1 MATAAPESQPRT
13 GTPGNLLVVAL
24 VLVLAWQAAYWTWV
38 FVAPPPVA
46 AAAASQPAIDLA
58 AVARLFG
65 ASAPTDAPRSASG
78 LKLKGVIAPTPGTEA
93 SAIFSTGAGRDI
105 AVYIDGEVQPGMK
118 LAEVHPD
125 HVIVSSAGV
134 KSRIDLEA
142 ARSTGVATRGGL
154 PGKATGFKLNV
165 ARTGSNNY
173 SISRKELDDAL
184 PRSRPANFLGRIGV
198 PPKGGVRME
207 SPPPE
212 ASPEAGP
219 AARRVIKKVKG
230 KRCLRRRPRPPLHT
244 SSTRSRSSRPRSSAA
259 NPPFSCRTRFNP
271 SSRSTPPTPPTRLSR
286 LVCYAGRTGRTSR
299 GSRGSRPGR
308 KVDCG
313 LESAQ
318 NVPLNQCESFNT

>member
-13 GTPGNLLVVAL
+13 GTAGTLLVVAL

-65 ASAPTDAPRSASG
+65 ASAPTDATRSASA

-93 SAIFSTGAGRDI
+93 SAIFSTGVGRDI

-142 ARSTGVATRGGL
+142 ARSTGVAARGGV
-154 PGKATGFKLNV
+154 PGKARGFKLNV

-184 PRSRPANFLGRIGV
+184 RDPGQLNFLGRIGV

-207 SPPPE
+207 YAPPGSLAQKLGLQP
-212 ASPEAGP
+212 GD
-219 AARRVIKKVKG
+219 VIKKVNG
-230 KRCLRRRPRPPLHT
+230 QT
-244 SSTRSRSSRPRSSAA
+244 VASAGDLA
-259 NPPFSCRTRFNP
+259 
-271 SSRSTPPTPPTRLSR
+271 RL
-286 LVCYAGRTGRTSR
+286 YT
-299 GSRGSRPGR
+299 
-308 KVDCG
+308 
-313 LESAQ
+313 Q
-318 NVPLNQCESFNT
+318 FNTLSLIQAEIQRGQSTLQLSYQIQP